1 MQVLTIV
8 LPVYN
13 GDLYLSEAITSVL
26 TQTFHDFELIIINDG
41 STDGSAE
48 TIKKI
53 NDSRVIYIYQTN
65 QGLAATLNT
74 GIILSKGKF
83 IARLDQDDLML
94 QSRLAKQVEYLELH
108 PDCAM
113 VGTWSEIW
121 VGDKPTSRGHRHP
134 ASCDALRLELLF
146 DNPFVHSSVMIRA
159 DVLRDVGGYSVDK
172 SRQPP
177 EDYELWSRIAR
188 NYQVANITEMLT
200 VYREVKGSMSR
211 IENSPFLPNV
221 IQISAENL
229 ANILSPKF
237 CFDECHSLAS
247 LYHGKKSD
255 KSLLTKLDALLM
267 HKNAALIIGGDFSNW
282 SDEFMKSY
290 TRQQSQIKSQFM
302 RRFLPKVLLK
312 PARFFKMIFK
322 RTTAYVTRSL

>member
-1 MQVLTIV
+1 MIHLSII

-13 GDLYLSEAITSVL
+13 GMPFLSQAIDSAL
-26 TQTFHDFELIIINDG
+26 TQSFCDFELIIINDG
-41 STDGSAE
+41 SKDNSEAS
-48 TIKKI
+48 IKNI
-53 NDSRVIYIYQTN
+53 NDSRVRYIYQKN
-65 QGLAATLNT
+65 QGLASTLNT
-74 GIILSKGKF
+74 GINLSKGKF

-121 VGDKPTSRGHRHP
+121 LGDKLTSRGHWHP
-134 ASCDALRLELLF
+134 ASCDTLRLELLF
-146 DNPFVHSSVMIRA
+146 DNPFVHSSVMMRA

-172 SRQPP
+172 LRQPP

-188 NYQVANITEMLT
+188 NYQVANITEILT
-200 VYREVKGSMSR
+200 VYREVEGSMSR
-211 IENSPFLPNV
+211 IEESPFLPNV

-229 ANILSPKF
+229 ANILNQKF
-237 CFDECHSLAS
+237 SFDECHSLAS

-255 KSLLTKLDALLM
+255 KNLLTKQGALLM
-267 HKNAALIIGGDFSNW
+267 HKNAAFIIGGDFSNW

-312 PARFFKMIFK
+312 NARFIKNFFK
-322 RTTAYVTRSL
+322 RTATYVTKNL